1 MRKRHLLIAGVSVLT
16 IGTGLN
22 WVTLCQGQTPA
33 PRPAPVVVAEPPINP
48 EVVTCNTT
56 ADVRPGTPPT
66 SKPTPTPITGELLTR
81 DLPCAPNVTANG
93 LTNDRLIN
101 LQRGFDFFSW
111 LTFIALNSPADAS
124 KTIGKGP
131 GPGGDAP
138 TVWESYKQLPDV
150 MLDKDE
156 LAKGEKPAA
165 WNAPPKTPKECQR
178 LGTAGSGTMVIHI
191 QDETFN
197 QPFKSGPLIDQ
208 NGSYALFVILM
219 NRPMFEYIRQNDL
232 YSREGQEK
240 FSDSAG
246 LARLID
252 FPEGEV
258 TQDKKG
264 KIGAIMLK
272 ASWKVLGNNDDPKQF
287 HTITGLVYTPASQ
300 NPKREATCIK
310 QPLGLVGFHIG
321 HKDVDHPQWVWS
333 TFEHV
338 KNAPTQEEVDANAK
352 DPTKNKLESNYNFY
366 KPSRPELPVNQIP
379 PRPWNPA
386 EQPFRDNF
394 KSQITRVISLM
405 DDAKE
410 LNADFHKALKE
421 VRQDNV
427 WANYMLVSTQWPT
440 DRPCAQ
446 DKQARKTRPDPT
458 CSPFPAFLANT
469 TLETFSQGD
478 VPGSASSCI
487 GCHNDATTFR
497 KSATPSDFTFILEKA
512 QRAQ

>member
-1 MRKRHLLIAGVSVLT
+1 MRKKHLLVVGVGVLA
-16 IGTGLN
+16 IGTGLS
-22 WVTLCQGQTPA
+22 WVTLCRGQTSPSPPA
-33 PRPAPVVVAEPPINP
+33 PTAIAEPAINP
-48 EVVTCNTT
+48 EVVTCNITP
-56 ADVRPGTPPT
+56 DVQGSPP
-66 SKPTPTPITGELLTR
+66 KPTPITRELLTR
-81 DLPCAPNVTANG
+81 DLPCAPRVTAAG
-93 LTNDRLIN
+93 LTSDPLTN

-111 LTFIALNSPADAS
+111 LTFIALNSPADAGKS
-124 KTIGKGP
+124 IGQGP

-150 MLDKDE
+150 MLDKGARP
-156 LAKGEKPAA
+156 LA
-165 WNAPPKTPKECQR
+165 WNVLSKAPEECQR
-178 LGTAGSGTMVIHI
+178 LGTSGPGTMVIHI

-219 NRPMFEYIRQNDL
+219 NQPMFEYIRQNDL

-240 FSDSAG
+240 FSDPAG
-246 LARLID
+246 LARVID
-252 FPEGEV
+252 FPEGVV
-258 TQDKKG
+258 TQDRKG

-272 ASWKVLGNNDDPKQF
+272 ASWKVLGDNDDPKQF
-287 HTITGLVYTPASQ
+287 HTVTGLIYTPASQ

-352 DPTKNKLESNYNFY
+352 DPTRNKLESNYNFY
-366 KPSRPELPVNQIP
+366 KPGRPELPVNQIP

-405 DDAKE
+405 DEAKE
-410 LNADFHKALKE
+410 LNEGFRKALKE
-421 VRQDNV
+421 VQQDNV

-440 DRPCAQ
+440 DRSCAQ
-446 DKQARKTRPDPT
+446 DKEARKTRPDPT
-458 CSPFPAFLANT
+458 CSPFPPFLANT

-478 VPGSASSCI
+478 APASASSCI
-487 GCHNDATTFR
+487 GCHNDATTLR